1 MSRQLFGR
9 KQIFTDK
16 RMIDASNVCEV
27 LDKVRTDFEKNSSD
41 AKYLWDYYRGKTP
54 ILGKTKEV
62 RENINHMIAENRAYQ
77 IVEFKNATCFGE
89 PVQYISRG
97 RESDNAVMLEA
108 INELNAAMAVTG
120 KSTVDRH
127 LGLWM
132 HIAGVAYRIAL
143 PSAVGEDV
151 PFRYYALS
159 PVNTFVVYHSGIEHE
174 PVMAC
179 TVVENGTEKTY
190 CCYTDNEYFEIVGG
204 AIKKREP
211 HALGVVPIIEYPLN
225 DARLGAFEIVLPL
238 LDAINELESNRLDDV
253 QQSVN
258 SFLALLGG
266 AMDDETYSR
275 LEEYKMLCLPEG
287 VDAKYLSVAL
297 HQADMQVLKDNL
309 YQSVLTICG
318 MPSQSTE
325 ATSSS
330 DTGAATF
337 YRGGWQQVGSRAKDT
352 ADEFKASEMRFIALV
367 LRILRDTVGTPLRV
381 QDVEVK
387 FSASFTDAILSKT
400 QVLQQL
406 LSAGIDPEIAIATC
420 GIWSDPVGVYIKSK
434 SYLDQWNIGGDDDGV
449 RDDGQ
454 SLETLRA

>member
-1 MSRQLFGR
+1 MPRQLFGR
-9 KQIFTDK
+9 ERIFTDK
-16 RMIDASNVCEV
+16 RKIDASNVCEV
-27 LDKVRTDFEKNSSD
+27 LNKALPVFWKNSEE
-41 AKYLWDYYRGKTP
+41 AEYLWNYYRGKTP
-54 ILGKTKEV
+54 ILEKVKEIRV
-62 RENINHMIAENRAYQ
+62 NINHQIAENRAYQ

-97 RESDNAVMLEA
+97 RKSDDAVMLEA
-108 INELNAAMAVTG
+108 IDELNAAMAVTG
-120 KSTVDRH
+120 KSTVDRR

-132 HIAGVAYRIAL
+132 HVAGAAFRIGL
-143 PSAVGEDV
+143 PSANGEDV
-151 PFRYYALS
+151 PFRHYALS

-174 PVMAC
+174 PVMGV
-179 TVVENGTEKTY
+179 TVVEYENDKTY
-190 CCYTDNEYFEIVGG
+190 CVYTETEYFEISGG
-204 AIKKREP
+204 AIKKHEP

-225 DARLGAFEIVLPL
+225 AARLGAFEIVLPL

-253 QQSVN
+253 QQYVN

-266 AMDDETYSR
+266 AMDEKTYTR

-287 VDAKYLSVAL
+287 VDAKYLSVAM
-297 HQADMQVLKDNL
+297 QQGDTQVLKDNL

-318 MPSQSTE
+318 MPSQAGESNST
-325 ATSSS
+325 S
-330 DTGAATF
+330 DTGVAVQ
-337 YRGGWQQVGSRAKDT
+337 YRGGWNQAGSRAKDT

-406 LSAGIDPEIAIATC
+406 LSAGIDPEIAVATC
-420 GIWSDPVGVYIKSK
+420 GIWSDPTGVYIKSK
-434 SYLDQWNIGGDDDGV
+434 PYLEQWKIGGEDYGV
-449 RDDGQ
+449 RDNGQ
-454 SLETLRA
+454 DLETLGA